1 MSEEGNA
8 PTPGAD
14 EVRFGELWD
23 HDAIGHVVDEC
34 RIDGILQPFGYGSA
48 PAALAA
54 SKLKLRA
61 LTQFTAVEMQVRHA
75 GAMVMTMRGV
85 PIVGLRLAETSVQAE
100 EAARE
105 FGLPVWIG
113 SNETYSQTP
122 IIRVDQIEDL
132 PLAFSQA
139 TRKSLLKTAVVMPV
153 VEGGAFYVDGVMI
166 DGTFHLSGL
175 IGVDTGEPPFRF
187 ERGLVAP
194 PGVSDHDRD
203 DVVRIAIQALG
214 ALECRNGC
222 VHVEVVL
229 AQHGA
234 VVTGVFGAPAAL
246 RFPADVVLLA
256 HGVDTL
262 ANALRFAVGEPLRM
276 EATTNRGA
284 ALLWIPTHSGIVA
297 DIRGIEQARRI
308 PGVEEV
314 VMIAEPGDVMGHVV
328 DCDTRDRVGYVIA
341 TGDDVE
347 AAAVAAKRARD
358 LCEIV
363 TRPTYS

>member
-1 MSEEGNA
+1 
-8 PTPGAD
+8 
-14 EVRFGELWD
+14 
-23 HDAIGHVVDEC
+23 
-34 RIDGILQPFGYGSA
+34 
-48 PAALAA
+48 
-54 SKLKLRA
+54 
-61 LTQFTAVEMQVRHA
+61 
-75 GAMVMTMRGV
+75 
-85 PIVGLRLAETSVQAE
+85 
-100 EAARE
+100 
-105 FGLPVWIG
+105 
-113 SNETYSQTP
+113 
-122 IIRVDQIEDL
+122 VDQIEDL
-132 PLAFSQA
+132 SLAFSQA

-153 VEGGAFYVDGVMI
+153 AEGGTFYVDGVMI

-203 DVVRIAIQALG
+203 NMVRIAIQALG
-214 ALECRNGC
+214 ALECRDGC

-256 HGVDTL
+256 HGVDTI
-262 ANALRFAVGEPLRM
+262 ANALRFALDEPLQM
-276 EATTNRGA
+276 ETTRNRGA

-297 DIRGIEQARRI
+297 DIRGIEEARRI

-314 VMIAEPGDVMGHVV
+314 VMIAGPGDVMGHVV

-347 AAAVAAKRARD
+347 AAAIAAKRARD

-363 TRPTYS
+363 TRPAYSCTDAPNL